1 MPTVGIAPR
10 LGAAQ
15 RRRVHALFGGRRAG
29 GARAGESRLHRPD
42 GPGLAATTRR
52 ASLPAPGAGASRPQK
67 PRSARGAPSSGAG
80 RPAERRAFSRA
91 AGGRRERDKR
101 RHGGAL

>member
-29 GARAGESRLHRPD
+29 GARAGESRLHRPVR
-42 GPGLAATTRR
+42 PVKPPR